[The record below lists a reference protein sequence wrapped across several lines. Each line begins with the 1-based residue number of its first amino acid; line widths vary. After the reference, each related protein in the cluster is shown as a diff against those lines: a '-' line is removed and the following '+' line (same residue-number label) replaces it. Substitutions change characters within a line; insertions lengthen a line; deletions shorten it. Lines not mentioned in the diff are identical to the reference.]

1 MKKILYL
8 IFSAVLVVSLL
19 TSCALPKQ
27 NELSGG
33 VQINE
38 SVAKNISVLMQFYKK
53 EIITKEDMKQLREMS
68 QNVGVFDNYK
78 CRAVC
83 LCSFNNN
90 SDRNLKQVTTKEIK
104 NEDIFL
110 EGHMIDE
117 GGYTY
122 LAKDSYKFI
131 VYLYFKNDL
140 SEEEMLKIINSN
152 TFQFEY
158 LIDDGSENNSS
169 EQSSYTCTAEI
180 VTDKLPTDLDDYY
193 SSAEYF

>member
-27 NELSGG
+27 NELSGN
-33 VQINE
+33 VQIDDGI
-38 SVAKNISVLMQFYKK
+38 SKNVNVLMQFYQK
-53 EIITKEDMKQLREMS
+53 EAITKEDMKQLRKMS
-68 QNVGVFDNYK
+68 SDISVFDNYK
-78 CRAVC
+78 CRAVL

-90 SDRNLKQVTTKEIK
+90 SDRNLTRVTTKEIK

-110 EGHMIDE
+110 EEHLIDE

-122 LAKDSYKFI
+122 LAEESYNFI
-131 VYLYFKNDL
+131 AYLYFKNDL